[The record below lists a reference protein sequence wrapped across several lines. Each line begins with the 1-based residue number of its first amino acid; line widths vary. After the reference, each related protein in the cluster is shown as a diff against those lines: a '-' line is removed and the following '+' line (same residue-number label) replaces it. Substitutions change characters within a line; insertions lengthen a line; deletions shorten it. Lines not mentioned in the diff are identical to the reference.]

1 MVIFKNYFHLIPLFF
16 LVSCSNY
23 GQLHFVTKLPNVLKE
38 VSGVQTTPN
47 SELIWM
53 LNDGGNAPKIYG
65 VSSKGKIKKEI
76 EINAKNN
83 DWEDLTTDNK
93 GNLFIGDFGNNN
105 NKRKN
110 LAVLKVNHHDLQ
122 NSKNIDVEHIRFYFP
137 DQQKFPPKKKQRYYD
152 TESFFYYNDSLYLF
166 TRSRVMDNLG
176 KTTLFKIPATK
187 GNHAAIFVSS
197 FTFCSLLNCSIT
209 SAAMSDDKQKI
220 VLLTSD
226 TILLF
231 TDFKNDDFLH
241 GTLTQY
247 PLEHLSQ
254 KEGVCFKDKNTLY
267 ITDEKAFGTGGQ
279 LYEFKL

>member
-1 MVIFKNYFHLIPLFF
+1 
-16 LVSCSNY
+16 
-23 GQLHFVTKLPNVLKE
+23 
-38 VSGVQTTPN
+38 
-47 SELIWM
+47 M
-53 LNDGGNAPKIYG
+53 LNDGGNAHKIYG

-76 EINAKNN
+76 KINAKNH

-93 GNLFIGDFGNNN
+93 GNIYIGDFGNNH
-105 NKRKN
+105 NKRKD
-110 LAVLKVNHHDLQ
+110 LAVLKVNQHDLQ
-122 NSKNIDVEHIRFYFP
+122 NSKNTDIERIRFYFP

-166 TRSRVMDNLG
+166 TRSRVVGNFG
-176 KTTLFKIPATK
+176 KTSLFKIPATK
-187 GNHAAIFVSS
+187 GNHAATFVSS
-197 FTFCSLLNCSIT
+197 FTFCSQLNCSIT
-209 SAAMSDDKQKI
+209 SAAMSDDKQKV

-231 TDFKNDDFLH
+231 TDFKKDDFLH

-254 KEGVCFKDKNTLY
+254 KEGVCFKDRNTLY
-267 ITDEKAFGTGGQ
+267 ITDEKAFGTGGK